1 MIHVAGLVDAVKA
14 LRDDLLAS
22 PSVDDRN
29 IAERL
34 AEMVDRY
41 EVPLTSLDANMG
53 PATHHPG
60 HRTERDAAV
69 LAMPRAGTIRE
80 GIINLIASAGL
91 KHPKH
96 ITDLVEQRG
105 VTQEAAALILDR
117 RLYSVA
123 PRFAELQRMG
133 WIKDSG
139 RTRPTTTG
147 TQAIVWVLTDDGLR
161 KWAAR

>member
-1 MIHVAGLVDAVKA
+1 MIHVAGLVDDVKA

-22 PSVDDRN
+22 PSADDRN

-34 AEMVDRY
+34 SVIVDRY
-41 EVPLTSLDANMG
+41 EVPLTPLDANMG
-53 PATHHPG
+53 PATHRPG
-60 HRTERDAAV
+60 HTTEREAAL

-80 GIINLIASAGL
+80 EIIGL
-91 KHPKH
+91 LYA
-96 ITDLVEQRG
+96 DREG
-105 VTQEAAALILDR
+105 GSTQEEAALALAR

-147 TQAIVWVLTDDGLR
+147 AQAIVWVLTAEGLA